1 MTSCIDDY
9 GNEWIINDTIN
20 NNVNG
25 IINNNNVN
33 TGGMVI
39 GFDDSMKVPS
49 YTNTNTTNTT
59 NTTSTIN
66 DNTEKSV
73 SVVKED
79 VENDDDNISVLY
91 EGAPHIN
98 SSLKTRRTK
107 RLITF
112 VKGNGRLITNKS
124 KFSGMTYKQAKYH
137 NDLIDVL
144 LKKGFYKVVYD
155 KFIINDKWDFTGIDD
170 DELEL
175 LRKFE
180 FIEPEL
186 LHKCYVDL
194 NNPD

>member
-25 IINNNNVN
+25 NTCN
-33 TGGMVI
+33 TGGMVF

-155 KFIINDKWDFTGIDD
+155 KFLIDDEWDFTGIDD

-175 LRKFE
+175 LRKFD

-186 LHKCYVDL
+186 LQNCYVDL

>member
-25 IINNNNVN
+25 NTCN
-33 TGGMVI
+33 TGGMVF

-66 DNTEKSV
+66 DNIEKSV

-79 VENDDDNISVLY
+79 VDNDDDNISVLY

-107 RLITF
+107 RLITY
-112 VKGNGRLITNKS
+112 VKRNGRLITNKS

-155 KFIINDKWDFTGIDD
+155 KFLIDDEWDFTGIDD

>member
-9 GNEWIINDTIN
+9 GNEWIINNTIN

-25 IINNNNVN
+25 NTCN

-79 VENDDDNISVLY
+79 VDNDVDNDDDNISVLY
-91 EGAPHIN
+91 ENAPHIN

-144 LKKGFYKVVYD
+144 LKTGFYKVVYD
-155 KFIINDKWDFTGIDD
+155 KSCINGQWNFDDTNTDEID
-170 DELEL
+170 L
-175 LRKFE
+175 LRKFD
-180 FIEPEL
+180 FIQPEL
-186 LHKCYVDL
+186 LHNCYVDL
-194 NNPD
+194 KNPD

>member
-1 MTSCIDDY
+1 MTTCIDDY
-9 GNEWIINDTIN
+9 GNEWIINDNIN

-25 IINNNNVN
+25 N
-33 TGGMVI
+33 TCNIGGMVI

-49 YTNTNTTNTT
+49 YTNNTKS
-59 NTTSTIN
+59 TTSTIN
-66 DNTEKSV
+66 DNIEKSV
-73 SVVKED
+73 SVVKEDEKND

-175 LRKFE
+175 LIKFD

-186 LHKCYVDL
+186 LHNCYVDL

>member
-1 MTSCIDDY
+1 MTTCIDDY
-9 GNEWIINDTIN
+9 GNEWIINDNIN

-25 IINNNNVN
+25 NTCNN
-33 TGGMVI
+33 GGMVI

-79 VENDDDNISVLY
+79 VDNDVDNDDDNISVLY
-91 EGAPHIN
+91 ENAPHIN

-175 LRKFE
+175 LRKFD

-186 LHKCYVDL
+186 LQNCYVDL

>member
-25 IINNNNVN
+25 N
-33 TGGMVI
+33 TCNIGGMVI

-49 YTNTNTTNTT
+49 YTNNTKS
-59 NTTSTIN
+59 TTSTIN
-66 DNTEKSV
+66 DNIEKSV

-79 VENDDDNISVLY
+79 EKNDVDNDDDNISVLY

-155 KFIINDKWDFTGIDD
+155 KFIINDEWDFTGIDD